1 MNFSETPEFKKDVK
15 RLAKKWRS
23 IPLDIEA
30 VKPYILPLYV
40 PRDGEDVMQ
49 DYRKAFFAGKIAA
62 VLRAQGDTEVV
73 KMRLDVADLGRNDK
87 VRIIFVAVKSRNTIT
102 FIELYAKNEKDRE
115 DQARIKKYL

>member
-23 IPLDIEA
+23 IPMDIEA

-62 VLRAQGDTEVV
+62 VLRAQGDIEVV
-73 KMRLDVADLGRNDK
+73 KMRLDVSHLGRNDK
-87 VRIIFVAVKSRNTIT
+87 VRIIFVAVKSRDTIT

-115 DQARIKKYL
+115 DQARIKKYV